1 MKKEIDECIEIDPS
15 LIRNHVIFEV
25 KGKPFGKQRP
35 KFSRRGRFITTYTPR
50 ETVEYERKVR
60 DSYRKKYGNNYKL
73 NSPVQANITAYYK
86 IPTGTSAIK
95 RKKML
100 EKEILPQIKPDT
112 DNIAK
117 AILDPLNKLVYDDDA
132 QVVKLNIEK
141 YYSDEPNVIV
151 EIKEV

>member
-1 MKKEIDECIEIDPS
+1 MKNYSKECIEINTN
-15 LIRNHVIFEV
+15 LIKNHIVFEV
-25 KGKPFGKQRP
+25 EGKPFGKQRP
-35 KFSRRGRFITTYTPR
+35 KFSRRGRFITTYTPH

-60 DSYRKKYGNNYKL
+60 ESYRAKYGKYKL
-73 NSPVQANITAYYK
+73 RSPVEANIIAYYK
-86 IPTGTSAIK
+86 IPSGTSNAK

-100 EKEILPQIKPDT
+100 QKEILPQIKPDT

-117 AILDPLNKLVYDDDA
+117 AILDPLNRIVYEDDA

-141 YYSDEPNVIV
+141 YYSDKPRVVI

>member
-1 MKKEIDECIEIDPS
+1 MKKDTEECIEIDS
-15 LIRNHVIFEV
+15 NLIKNHIIFEV
-25 KGKPFGKQRP
+25 EGKPFGKQRP
-35 KFSRRGRFITTYTPR
+35 KFSRRGRFITTYTPH

-60 DSYRKKYGNNYKL
+60 ESYRIKYGKYKL
-73 NSPVQANITAYYK
+73 RSPVEANIIAYYK
-86 IPTGTSAIK
+86 IPSGISKVK

-117 AILDPLNKLVYDDDA
+117 AILDPLNKIVYEDDA

-141 YYSDEPNVIV
+141 YYSDEPKVVI